1 MNVGAAPRCDWG
13 RGTHASAAP
22 EVPSPSVLAWTRRQ
36 ARRPLRRFFAQHP
49 NGCSGIAHLLI
60 LSALAAPQSGAAPLE
75 CPAPHHWGAL
85 LPYGFCMEREGY
97 FPLSSVGHCRWG
109 PSLLRVGVGA
119 YLSSCPETVVAT
131 SSRGS
136 KSSLSPTKK
145 TLVPHASRSLWRRA
159 RKVAGRGRSRIGR
172 LQRNLCWWSRRG
184 ALEMMRHGSH
194 GGGGRSKAKKCEVR
208 DAQLRTGCA
217 SRPLRRR
224 T

>member
-1 MNVGAAPRCDWG
+1 MGEGVIIGRGWPSDWSLVRYDAFDRPLGAAPRCDWG

-119 YLSSCPETVVAT
+119 YLSP
-131 SSRGS
+131 
-136 KSSLSPTKK
+136 
-145 TLVPHASRSLWRRA
+145 RA
-159 RKVAGRGRSRIGR
+159 R
-172 LQRNLCWWSRRG
+172 
-184 ALEMMRHGSH
+184 
-194 GGGGRSKAKKCEVR
+194 GGRSLPCHRQKKTSLSCARLCSCTHLPSAGGLAKSKQPY
-208 DAQLRTGCA
+208 ACA
-217 SRPLRRR
+217 
-224 T
+224 